1 MPGPVVE
8 TRYGRIRGTVEGD
21 LAVFRGVPY
30 AAPPVGPLRFAAPQ
44 PYDAWEGVRETTSF
58 GPMCPQ
64 PPPSLLESVPG
75 DPVEQSEDC
84 LTLNIW
90 TPGLDEGRR
99 PVMVFFHGGGFV
111 GGSSSVGVYDGTGL
125 ARHGAVAVTVNYR
138 LGALGWLAHPEL
150 AVAGPG
156 GGVGFGNWG
165 LLDQIAA
172 LRFVRDNAA
181 AFGGDPGNVT
191 IFGES
196 SGAMCVAAL
205 LGASTA
211 RPLFRRAVMQ
221 SGAAIAIGPAEA
233 QSVTEA
239 LATELGFGCV
249 SREALQRVP
258 VADLLAAQG
267 RVGDAKQ
274 GDALLFQPVVD
285 GGVLSRHPAAEIAAG
300 AARGIDVMA
309 GTNRDEWAFFT
320 FSAGSKA
327 AIDEARL
334 LELVR
339 SQVELAGLG
348 DSVTAEELIAVHR
361 AARLERGEPVDPSS
375 LYTAIGT
382 DWVFRLPAARLLAA
396 HASYHPGTYA
406 YLFDWETPFA
416 GAALGSC
423 HVLELP
429 FVFDT
434 VRNPF
439 IALFAGSGPEAE
451 RLASAMSAA
460 WVAFAR
466 NGDPS
471 RGVGVTW
478 PPYSASDRVTM
489 RLGSVIEPV
498 QAPMEVERSW
508 LEDRLGPYGE
518 MESRSLDIVRPL
530 APRD

>member
-8 TRYGRIRGTVEGD
+8 TRYGRIRGTVQGR
-21 LAVFRGVPY
+21 LTVFRGVPY

-44 PYDAWEGVRETTSF
+44 PHDAWAGILEATSF

-75 DPVEQSEDC
+75 DPMEQSEDC

-99 PVMVFFHGGGFV
+99 PVMVFLHGGGFV

-125 ARHGAVAVTVNYR
+125 ASHGAVAVSVNYR

-150 AVAGPG
+150 AGGPG
-156 GGVGFGNWG
+156 AGAGFGNWG

-172 LRFVRDNAA
+172 LGFVRDNAA

-211 RPLFRRAVMQ
+211 RPLFKRAVMQ

-239 LATELGFGCV
+239 LAAELGLGRV

-300 AARGIDVMA
+300 SARGIDVMA

-320 FSAGSKA
+320 FSAGAKA
-327 AIDEARL
+327 SIDEDRL

-339 SQVELAGLG
+339 SQVQLAGLG
-348 DSVTAEELIAVHR
+348 DPISAEELIAIHR
-361 AARLERGEPVDPSS
+361 AARRDRGEAVDPSS
-375 LYTAIGT
+375 IYTAIGT

-396 HASYHPGTYA
+396 HGSYHSGTYA

-416 GAALGSC
+416 GASLGAC

-439 IALFAGSGPEAE
+439 IAMFSGSGPEAE
-451 RLASAMSAA
+451 RLANAMSAA

-466 NGDPS
+466 TGDPS
-471 RGVGVTW
+471 SGVGVTW
-478 PPYSASDRVTM
+478 PPYSAGDRATM

-498 QAPMEVERSW
+498 HAPMEAERSW
-508 LEDRLGPYGE
+508 LEERLGPYGE
-518 MESRSLDIVRPL
+518 METRSLDNVRPL